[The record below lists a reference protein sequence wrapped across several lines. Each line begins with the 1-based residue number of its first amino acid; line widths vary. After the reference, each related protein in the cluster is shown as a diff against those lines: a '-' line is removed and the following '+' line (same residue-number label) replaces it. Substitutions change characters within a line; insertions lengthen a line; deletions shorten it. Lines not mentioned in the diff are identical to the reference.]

1 MNVSAGL
8 SAFVV
13 ISVITA
19 ISAILLV
26 AISSVGVNNV
36 FADDYEKSQTIVQ
49 TNECGNYW
57 FPLDI
62 LCSNLGSQ
70 TQGDENSI
78 SVASAQEQEE
88 DENVESSNN
97 HGPPFP

>member
-36 FADDYEKSQTIVQ
+36 FADDYEKSQIIVQ

-78 SVASAQEQEE
+78 SVASAQEQE
-88 DENVESSNN
+88 DENVESSNSY
-97 HGPPFP
+97 GPPFP